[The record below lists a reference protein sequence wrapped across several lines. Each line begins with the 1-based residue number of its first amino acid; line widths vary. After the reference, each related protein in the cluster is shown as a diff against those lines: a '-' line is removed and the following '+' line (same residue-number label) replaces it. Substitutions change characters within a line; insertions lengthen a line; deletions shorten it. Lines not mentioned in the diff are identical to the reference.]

1 MEFSIYTLN
10 DSGSGMEYRT
20 KADFL
25 KEVGLMIDDCI
36 ANGGTFF
43 SISVDADA
51 SCFYCDSDE
60 CPFGNDPSCDCKNCE
75 DGDYCHLV
83 NGDCVARD

>member
-10 DSGSGMEYRT
+10 DSGSGMEYNT
-20 KADFL
+20 KEAFL

-36 ANGGTFF
+36 ENGGTYF

-51 SCFYCDSDE
+51 SCFYIDNGE
-60 CPFGNDPSCDCKNCE
+60 CPFGDDSSDDCKNCE
-75 DGDYCHLV
+75 LGRNCHLV
-83 NGDCVARD
+83 NGDCEER